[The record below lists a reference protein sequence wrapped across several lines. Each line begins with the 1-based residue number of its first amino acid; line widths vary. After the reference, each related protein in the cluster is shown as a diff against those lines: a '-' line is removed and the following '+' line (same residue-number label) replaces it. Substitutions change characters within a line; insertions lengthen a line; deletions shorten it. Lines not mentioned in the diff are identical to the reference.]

1 MLVPTLAS
9 QLRVISQW
17 IFSPYTA
24 STRISSELSRVKTS
38 ERILF
43 PVSTV
48 QKLPSLS
55 YRNKQPINGQIQP
68 SFFCCWAQHT
78 RLSDRINRFLF
89 RPLQLRLRKAEMC
102 HQKRYQITDSVR
114 NQTQF
119 EQDVFL
125 NIFELNVTYSSIP
138 LNVNWVDRS
147 EW

>member
-17 IFSPYTA
+17 IFSPYTV
-24 STRISSELSRVKTS
+24 STRISSELNRVKTS

-43 PVSTV
+43 PLPTV

-68 SFFCCWAQHT
+68 SVFCCWSQHT
-78 RLSDRINRFLF
+78 HLSDRINRFNTL
-89 RPLQLRLRKAEMC
+89 PAASTTAA
-102 HQKRYQITDSVR
+102 QKLKCVIKKVRYQITDSVR

-138 LNVNWVDRS
+138 LNDN
-147 EW
+147 

>member
-17 IFSPYTA
+17 IFSPYTV
-24 STRISSELSRVKTS
+24 STRISSELNRVKTS

-43 PVSTV
+43 PVPTV

-55 YRNKQPINGQIQP
+55 YGNKQPINGQIQP
-68 SFFCCWAQHT
+68 SVFCCWSQHT
-78 RLSDRINRFLF
+78 RLSDRINRFNTL
-89 RPLQLRLRKAEMC
+89 PAASTTAA
-102 HQKRYQITDSVR
+102 QKLKCVIKKVRYQITDSVR

-125 NIFELNVTYSSIP
+125 NIFEMNVTYSSIP
-138 LNVNWVDRS
+138 LNDN
-147 EW
+147 

>member
-17 IFSPYTA
+17 IFSPYTI
-24 STRISSELSRVKTS
+24 STRISSELNRVKTS

-43 PVSTV
+43 PVPTV

-68 SFFCCWAQHT
+68 SVFCCWSQHT
-78 RLSDRINRFLF
+78 RLSDRINRFNTL
-89 RPLQLRLRKAEMC
+89 PAASTTAA
-102 HQKRYQITDSVR
+102 QKLKCVIKKVRYQITDSVR

-125 NIFELNVTYSSIP
+125 NVFELNVTYSSIP
-138 LNVNWVDRS
+138 LNDN
-147 EW
+147 

>member
-24 STRISSELSRVKTS
+24 STRISSELNRLKTS

-68 SFFCCWAQHT
+68 SVYCCWSQHT
-78 RLSDRINRFLF
+78 RLSDRINRFNTL
-89 RPLQLRLRKAEMC
+89 PAASTTAA
-102 HQKRYQITDSVR
+102 QKLKCVIKQSTVSNYGQRQKSNPIWTR
-114 NQTQF
+114 C
-119 EQDVFL
+119 
-125 NIFELNVTYSSIP
+125 IFEHFWIDCYIL
-138 LNVNWVDRS
+138 
-147 EW
+147 

>member
-48 QKLPSLS
+48 CPETSITFLQEQATNQRTDP
-55 YRNKQPINGQIQP
+55 
-68 SFFCCWAQHT
+68 A
-78 RLSDRINRFLF
+78 FLF
-89 RPLQLRLRKAEMC
+89 LLLGATYPL
-102 HQKRYQITDSVR
+102 VR
-114 NQTQF
+114 
-119 EQDVFL
+119 QDKPVSFPAAS
-125 NIFELNVTYSSIP
+125 TTAAQS
-138 LNVNWVDRS
+138 
-147 EW
+147 

>member
-17 IFSPYTA
+17 IFSPHTA
-24 STRISSELSRVKTS
+24 STRISSELNRLKTS

-55 YRNKQPINGQIQP
+55 YRNEQPINGQIQP
-68 SFFCCWAQHT
+68 SVYCCWSQHT
-78 RLSDRINRFLF
+78 RLSDRINRFNTL
-89 RPLQLRLRKAEMC
+89 PAASTTAA
-102 HQKRYQITDSVR
+102 QKLKCVIKKVRYQITDSVR

-125 NIFELNVTYSSIP
+125 NIFELTVTYCSIP
-138 LNVNWVDRS
+138 LNDN
-147 EW
+147 

>member
-17 IFSPYTA
+17 IFSPYAA
-24 STRISSELSRVKTS
+24 STRTSSELNRVKTG

-68 SFFCCWAQHT
+68 SVYCCWSQHT
-78 RLSDRINRFLF
+78 RLSDRINRFNTL
-89 RPLQLRLRKAEMC
+89 PAASTTAAQKLKCVIKKYGIKLRTASGIKPNLNKM
-102 HQKRYQITDSVR
+102 YFLT
-114 NQTQF
+114 
-119 EQDVFL
+119 FL
-125 NIFELNVTYSSIP
+125 N
-138 LNVNWVDRS
+138 
-147 EW
+147 

>member
-24 STRISSELSRVKTS
+24 STRISSELNKVKTS

-68 SFFCCWAQHT
+68 SVYCCWSQHT
-78 RLSDRINRFLF
+78 RLSDRINRFNTL
-89 RPLQLRLRKAEMC
+89 PAASTTAAQNLKC
-102 HQKRYQITDSVR
+102 VIKKVRYQITDSFM

-138 LNVNWVDRS
+138 LNDN
-147 EW
+147 

>member
-24 STRISSELSRVKTS
+24 STRISSELNRLKTS

-55 YRNKQPINGQIQP
+55 YRNKQPINGRIQP
-68 SFFCCWAQHT
+68 SVYCCWSQHT
-78 RLSDRINRFLF
+78 RLSDRINRFNTL
-89 RPLQLRLRKAEMC
+89 PAASTTAA
-102 HQKRYQITDSVR
+102 QKLKCVIKKSTVSNYGQRQKSNPIWTR
-114 NQTQF
+114 C
-119 EQDVFL
+119 
-125 NIFELNVTYSSIP
+125 IFEHFWIECYILQHSPQWQLS
-138 LNVNWVDRS
+138 W
-147 EW
+147 

>member
-17 IFSPYTA
+17 IFSPYTV
-24 STRISSELSRVKTS
+24 STRISSELNRVKTS

-43 PVSTV
+43 PVPTV

-68 SFFCCWAQHT
+68 SVFCCWSQHT
-78 RLSDRINRFLF
+78 RLSDRINRFNTL
-89 RPLQLRLRKAEMC
+89 PAASTTAA
-102 HQKRYQITDSVR
+102 QKLKCVIKKVRYQITDSVR

-138 LNVNWVDRS
+138 LNDN
-147 EW
+147 

>member
-24 STRISSELSRVKTS
+24 STRFSSELNRLKTS

-68 SFFCCWAQHT
+68 SVYCCWSQHT
-78 RLSDRINRFLF
+78 RLSDRINRFNTL
-89 RPLQLRLRKAEMC
+89 PAASTTAAQKQGIKLRTASEIKP
-102 HQKRYQITDSVR
+102 
-114 NQTQF
+114 N
-119 EQDVFL
+119 L
-125 NIFELNVTYSSIP
+125 NKMYF
-138 LNVNWVDRS
+138 
-147 EW
+147 

>member
-17 IFSPYTA
+17 IFSPYTI
-24 STRISSELSRVKTS
+24 STRISSELNRVKTS

-43 PVSTV
+43 PVPTV

-68 SFFCCWAQHT
+68 SVFCCWSQHT
-78 RLSDRINRFLF
+78 RLSDRINRFNTL
-89 RPLQLRLRKAEMC
+89 PAASTTAA
-102 HQKRYQITDSVR
+102 QKLKCVIKKVRYQITDSVR

-138 LNVNWVDRS
+138 LNDN
-147 EW
+147 

>member
-24 STRISSELSRVKTS
+24 STRISSELNRLKTS

-68 SFFCCWAQHT
+68 SVYCCWSQHT
-78 RLSDRINRFLF
+78 RLPDRINRFNTL
-89 RPLQLRLRKAEMC
+89 PAASTTAA
-102 HQKRYQITDSVR
+102 QKLKCVIKKSTVSNYGQRQKSNPIWTR
-114 NQTQF
+114 C
-119 EQDVFL
+119 
-125 NIFELNVTYSSIP
+125 IFEHFWIECYIL
-138 LNVNWVDRS
+138 
-147 EW
+147 